1 MAVPLSSMMA
11 AAQPA
16 QSPDQVRAAALVPQ
30 AQPQSQDPI
39 EQEYFDR
46 LQNDYL
52 KLRQEY
58 AAIKESGGGKIL
70 NTDIAREL
78 SPHYL
83 ADRTKSANVHEPSS
97 QFIKRV
103 YAEKLSNPTPK
114 GMDNT
119 VVFTAGGTG
128 AGKTTALEAVKN
140 ISDSV
145 KRAEMV
151 YDTNM
156 NKFETSDKKIQQ
168 ALKGNRKVS
177 IIYTYRDPV
186 EALENGALKRANRQ
200 EKEHG
205 TGRTVPIGEHLKTH
219 IGALNT
225 IHELQEKYKNNP
237 KVKIQVID
245 NSRGAGK
252 SAVSSLDKLPK
263 LNENE
268 VQRRLYDT
276 LDRARRSGAISENT
290 YRGFAVNSR

>member
-1 MAVPLSSMMA
+1 MTVPLSSMMA
-11 AAQPA
+11 AAQSAPV
-16 QSPDQVRAAALVPQ
+16 PDQVRAAALVPP

-58 AAIKESGGGKIL
+58 AALKDSGGGKVL

-83 ADRTKSANVHEPSS
+83 ADRTKSADVHEPAS

-186 EALENGALKRANRQ
+186 EALENGALKRASRQ
-200 EKEHG
+200 EKEFG

-219 IGALNT
+219 IGALKT

-237 KVKIQVID
+237 KVKIQIID

-276 LDRARRSGAISENT
+276 LERARRSGAISENT
-290 YRGFAVNSR
+290 YRGFAANSR

>member
-1 MAVPLSSMMA
+1 MQIPLSSIMA
-11 AAQPA
+11 AGQPA
-16 QSPDQVRAAALVPQ
+16 PPPDQNRASALIPQ
-30 AQPQSQDPI
+30 GQPQSQDPI

-46 LQNDYL
+46 LNNDYL

-58 AAIKESGGGKIL
+58 AAIKDSGGGKIL

-114 GMDNT
+114 GSDNT

-128 AGKTTALEAVKN
+128 AGKTTALESIKN
-140 ISDSV
+140 VSESV

-156 NKFETSDKKIQQ
+156 NKFESSDKKIQQ
-168 ALKGNRKVS
+168 ALKANRKVS
-177 IIYTYRDPV
+177 ILYTYRDPV
-186 EALENGALKRANRQ
+186 EALQNGALKRASRQ
-200 EKEHG
+200 EKEFG
-205 TGRTVPIGEHLKTH
+205 TGRTVPLGEHLKTH
-219 IGALNT
+219 IGALKT
-225 IHELQEKYKNNP
+225 VRELQEKYKNNP

-245 NSRGAGK
+245 NSRGANK
-252 SAVSSLDKLPK
+252 SVISSLDKLPK
-263 LNENE
+263 LNENQVE
-268 VQRRLYDT
+268 RKLYDT
-276 LDRARRSGAISENT
+276 LEQARRSGAISENT
-290 YRGFAVNSR
+290 YRGFAAKSR

>member
-1 MAVPLSSMMA
+1 M
-11 AAQPA
+11 
-16 QSPDQVRAAALVPQ
+16 PQ
-30 AQPQSQDPI
+30 AQPQSQNPI

-46 LQNDYL
+46 LNNDYL
-52 KLRQEY
+52 NLRQEY
-58 AAIKESGGGKIL
+58 AALKDSGGGKIL

-83 ADRTKSANVHEPSS
+83 SDRTKSADVHEPSS

-114 GMDNT
+114 GMDST

-140 ISDSV
+140 ISESV

-168 ALKGNRKVS
+168 ALRANRKVS

-186 EALENGALKRANRQ
+186 EALQNGALKRASRQ
-200 EKEHG
+200 EKEFG
-205 TGRTVPIGEHLKTH
+205 SGRTVPIGEHLKTH
-219 IGALNT
+219 IGALKT
-225 IHELQEKYKNNP
+225 INELQQKYKDHP

-276 LDRARRSGAISENT
+276 LERARSSGAISENT
-290 YRGFAVNSR
+290 YRGFAANSR

>member
-1 MAVPLSSMMA
+1 MPIPLSSMMA
-11 AAQPA
+11 AGQPA
-16 QSPDQVRAAALVPQ
+16 PLPDQNRASALIPQ
-30 AQPQSQDPI
+30 GQPQSQDPI
-39 EQEYFDR
+39 EQEYFDN
-46 LQNDYL
+46 LNNNYL
-52 KLRQEY
+52 KLRQDY
-58 AAIKESGGGKIL
+58 AAIKDSDGGKIL
-70 NTDIAREL
+70 STDIAREL

-114 GMDNT
+114 GSDST

-128 AGKTTALEAVKN
+128 AGKTSALRALQNVSEL
-140 ISDSV
+140 V

-156 NKFETSDKKIQQ
+156 NKFESSDKKIQQ
-168 ALKGNRKVS
+168 ALRSNRKVS

-186 EALENGALKRANRQ
+186 EALENGALKRANGQ
-200 EKEHG
+200 EKEFG

-237 KVKIQVID
+237 KVEIKILD
-245 NSRGAGK
+245 NSRGIGK
-252 SAVSSLDKLPK
+252 TAVSSLDKLPK
-263 LNENE
+263 LNENQVE
-268 VQRRLYDT
+268 RKLYDT
-276 LDRARRSGAISENT
+276 LERARRSGDISENT
-290 YRGFAVNSR
+290 YRGFAAKPR